1 MHLLVSKVELSIN
14 KYRRYGWKPKSYIF
28 TLSLFV
34 SCFYSWI
41 LYFMII
47 ESPGTAMKSK
57 VVKQEGVSSIGN
69 IVKNEFREGT
79 SMEIFLEGSSRDRND
94 LVSLDHRLK
103 IINNKALF
111 ENKTLTSD
119 NLSKPGNAKIHVGEH
134 CVPAAS
140 WQTTS
145 YPTCNNMHEIDM
157 TMQKGGIEY
166 LGKGHHRNVWK
177 VDHVNSNLSEEVA
190 LKTLR
195 LYRDFVAKNY
205 EMHRIDA
212 MIAERL
218 TFSSHVVDIHGFCG
232 QSVINELGL
241 CDGTRAHRI
250 FKKKEYDSLLKLRL
264 TYGVAR
270 GIADM
275 QIIDEALGPTVLHL
289 DIGTSNV
296 LITKDMQMKLN
307 DFNKAFLLYCDEVSG
322 EMCGMKFEKRC
333 GYIGPKA
340 DLRSPEECRGE
351 VLSGKADAYSIGPII
366 FRLLTGVRMYHYGEQ
381 EKIGDNY
388 TIMREIISEGKVL
401 PLLPSNIIESD
412 DPATK
417 SLLTVMSKALTNDPD
432 ERPSAA
438 ELAEL
443 LAKEIDRIDK

>member
-1 MHLLVSKVELSIN
+1 
-14 KYRRYGWKPKSYIF
+14 
-28 TLSLFV
+28 
-34 SCFYSWI
+34 
-41 LYFMII
+41 
-47 ESPGTAMKSK
+47 MKSK
-57 VVKQEGVSSIGN
+57 VVKQTGVSSIGN
-69 IVKNEFREGT
+69 LVKNEFREGT
-79 SMEIFLEGSSRDRND
+79 SMEIFLEENSSDRND
-94 LVSLDHRLK
+94 TVSLDHHLNV
-103 IINNKALF
+103 INNKALI

-145 YPTCNNMHEIDM
+145 YPTCNNIHEIDM
-157 TMQKGGIEY
+157 TMQKGDMDF
-166 LGKGHHRNVWK
+166 LGDGHHRNVWK
-177 VDHVNSNLSEEVA
+177 VNHVNSNISEEVA

-195 LYRDFVAKNY
+195 PYRDFVAENY

-212 MIAERL
+212 MVAERL

-241 CDGTRAHRI
+241 CDGSHLPQ
-250 FKKKEYDSLLKLRL
+250 FVKKKENDSLLKLRL
-264 TYGVAR
+264 AYGVAR

-275 QIIDEALGPTVLHL
+275 QIIDEGLGPTVLHL
-289 DIGTSNV
+289 DIGTANV
-296 LITKDMQMKLN
+296 LITKDMRMKLN

-366 FRLLTGVRMYHYGEQ
+366 FRLLTGVRMYHYGKQ
-381 EKIGDNY
+381 RKIGNNS
-388 TIMREIISEGKVL
+388 TIMREIISEGKVP

-417 SLLTVMSKALTNDPD
+417 GLLAVISKALTNDQD
-432 ERPSAA
+432 ERPRAA